1 MMKQV
6 CVIPFRRDFLKKYE
20 KLTPTPLEVIES
32 VDMMRILENGL
43 KIKMVYISEDNC
55 SVDTK
60 EDLKKVT
67 LLMKKGDRDIDLLD
81 ISQIE
86 HKSPRSN
93 KIKTTDINILLNR
106 VKMTKKTELKKRI
119 IFLAL
124 LLSGLILVSIFT
136 FIT

>member
-1 MMKQV
+1 
-6 CVIPFRRDFLKKYE
+6 
-20 KLTPTPLEVIES
+20 
-32 VDMMRILENGL
+32 
-43 KIKMVYISEDNC
+43 
-55 SVDTK
+55 
-60 EDLKKVT
+60 
-67 LLMKKGDRDIDLLD
+67 MKKISKEVNLLD

-86 HKSPRSN
+86 HRTDRAD